1 MIIYSLSSK
10 TKTMRLFLHTY
21 PIFWVFIVMLYC
33 CNNSKQIRPAP
44 DPGNSGVFHDSN
56 KQTIPVG
63 GNAWM
68 DNGGIL
74 SETGLA
80 DWSDP
85 QTVCTIYM
93 RITKPGMLKISLL
106 LHPQAG
112 KTNLKVSLFNNSK
125 TVAVEGNTQK
135 EFFAGEWQVTEP
147 GYIPIS
153 VQGISRFGE
162 SFGVLSAIVV
172 SGGAVSPE
180 LSFVRSNEG
189 DYFYW
194 GRRGPSV
201 HLNYNTRKLDNIEWF
216 YSEVTVPKGND
227 VMGSYFMANGFNG
240 GYFGMQVNSD
250 KERRILFSVWSPFET
265 DDPGN
270 IPQED
275 KIVLLKKGE
284 NVNTGEFGNEGS
296 GGQSY
301 LVYPWKAGNTYRF
314 LLHGKP
320 EAQNATVYT
329 AYFYAP
335 EDQNWRLI
343 ASFKR
348 PKTNTYLTDLYSFL
362 ENFIPETGNIQ
373 RMALYGN
380 QWVADANGRW
390 TELTQITFTGDETA
404 RKNFRKDYA
413 GGVDNGRFYLKNCG
427 FFNAFTPLDQEFTRP
442 AGKVQPVVDLGGL
455 R

>member
-1 MIIYSLSSK
+1 MISILH
-10 TKTMRLFLHTY
+10 TKSICFLFLFLTACV
-21 PIFWVFIVMLYC
+21 PGQVI
-33 CNNSKQIRPAP
+33 
-44 DPGNSGVFHDSN
+44 DPGPPISGSGAVHDAN

-63 GNAWM
+63 GNAWLE
-68 DNGGIL
+68 NGGTL
-74 SETGLA
+74 SETGLTN
-80 DWSDP
+80 WSDP
-85 QTVCTIYM
+85 QTICRTYV
-93 RITKPGMLKISLL
+93 RVTKPGMLKVSLL
-106 LHPQAG
+106 LHPHGA
-112 KTNLKVSLFNNSK
+112 KSSLKVNIFNQSK
-125 TVAVEGNTQK
+125 TVAVEGNTKK

-153 VQGISRFGE
+153 VQGISSSGGNFGD
-162 SFGVLSAIVV
+162 LSAIVI

-180 LSFVRSNEG
+180 LSYVRNNEG
-189 DYFYW
+189 NYFYW

-201 HLNYNTRKLDNIEWF
+201 HLNYNTRKLNNIEWF
-216 YSEVTVPKGND
+216 YSEVTVPQGND
-227 VMGSYFMANGFNG
+227 VRGSYFMANGFNG

-250 KERRILFSVWSPFET
+250 RERRILFSVWSPFQT
-265 DDPGN
+265 DDPGS

-275 KIVLLKKGE
+275 KIVLIKKGE
-284 NVNTGEFGNEGS
+284 GVNTGEFGNEGA
-296 GGQSY
+296 GGQSF

-314 LLHGKP
+314 LLRGKP
-320 EAQNATVYT
+320 DGQNATVYT

-335 EDQNWRLI
+335 EAPNWRLI

-380 QWVADANGRW
+380 QWVADANGQW

-442 AGKVQPVVDLGGL
+442 AGKVKPVVDFGRL